1 MKKIIK
7 ALNEDSYGNE
17 IVISEENIY
26 IHDLDG
32 YVIITYDRVE
42 KVIRALEKV
51 DITIMENFI
60 QLITKIERDWVKTQS
75 FFWCV
80 VM

>member
-7 ALNEDSYGNE
+7 ALNEHSYGNE

-32 YVIITYDRVE
+32 YVFITYDRVE

-60 QLITKIERDWVKTQS
+60 KLITEIERDWVKTQS
-75 FFWCV
+75 FFGV
-80 VM
+80 